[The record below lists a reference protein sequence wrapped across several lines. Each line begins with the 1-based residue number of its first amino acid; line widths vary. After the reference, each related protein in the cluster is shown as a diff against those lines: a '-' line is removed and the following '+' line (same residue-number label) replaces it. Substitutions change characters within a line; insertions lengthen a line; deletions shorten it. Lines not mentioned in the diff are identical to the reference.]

1 MLYEGDVI
9 DAVCDHLRKTGH
21 TIKQRLRPNQRG
33 DDIIAIEDASGHEV
47 YVEAKGE
54 TSSLA
59 TSKGYGRA
67 FDTAQCRDHVANAL
81 FKAAS
86 TLQKSSPS
94 VVRHVGIAL
103 PDTACHR
110 ARIRDIDDI
119 LRRLGITVFWVDAQN
134 NVTLSASFRSDA

>member
-1 MLYEGDVI
+1 MLYEEDVI
-9 DAVCDHLRKTGH
+9 DAVCNHLQNTGH

-33 DDIIAIEDASGHEV
+33 DDIIAIEASSGHEV

-54 TSSLA
+54 TSSLS

-81 FKAAS
+81 YKAAA
-86 TLQKSSPS
+86 TLQKAPAS
-94 VVRHVGIAL
+94 VTRHVGIAL

-110 ARIRDIDDI
+110 ARIGDIADI
-119 LRRLGITVFWVDAQN
+119 LRRLRITVFWVDAQK
-134 NVTLSASFRSDA
+134 NVTLSTPL